1 MKWDTKDTWKIYADY
16 MHLGNYSVDSTG
28 WAHILNTPGGDGL
41 GGNGEKGYGLGISY
55 MLADNTN
62 LEFNWYKLRPY
73 DSNYSGFSDYYDM
86 YNLALNYSF

>member
-1 MKWDTKDTWKIYADY
+1 MKWDTKDTWKVYADY
-16 MHLGNYSVDSTG
+16 MSLGNYSVDSTG

-62 LEFNWYKLRPY
+62 W
-73 DSNYSGFSDYYDM
+73 
-86 YNLALNYSF
+86 NLIGINCVHMIVITQGSLITMICII